1 MELQNN
7 MDLKL
12 QKDHIIKLLSQITN
26 LEKNNYYEE
35 SIPAYI
41 VLKEVCEI
49 LDIDEIPL
57 ISVQN
62 GNVRKIL
69 TSCCK
74 MIEDNY
80 DEKGTREL
88 MKYHIAYSF
97 FDEYDLD

>member
-12 QKDHIIKLLSQITN
+12 QKDHIVKLLSQITN
-26 LEKNNYYEE
+26 LENSNNYYYEE

-57 ISVQN
+57 ISV
-62 GNVRKIL
+62 
-69 TSCCK
+69 
-74 MIEDNY
+74 
-80 DEKGTREL
+80 
-88 MKYHIAYSF
+88 
-97 FDEYDLD
+97 